1 MTKFK
6 IIMSLIFGLSLFMM
20 PVKAQEGLSLGIT
33 IGSHSL
39 DQAADEDVDANGS
52 VDAKHSRSDS
62 FQVPALTASYTKDLV
77 GMMSLTVGAE
87 YVPVSA
93 TLSSAINTDTDSTD
107 KDSDIDRAVTNR
119 VKAKL
124 DNHLTIFI
132 QPTVNVSDSL
142 SVFGT
147 LGYSEASVD
156 IQAQTQTST
165 AKNFSPT
172 LEGVR
177 IGLGVRY
184 YLQDG
189 IFIQL
194 EGYEVD
200 YDTISATTAD
210 STKVTV
216 DADDTVAQ
224 VTFGTTF

>member
-1 MTKFK
+1 MKNFK
-6 IIMSLIFGLSLFMM
+6 TIIALMFGLSLFMM
-20 PVKAQEGLSLGIT
+20 PVKAQEGLSLGISV
-33 IGSHSL
+33 GSHNL
-39 DQAADEDVDANGS
+39 DQAADEDVDSNGS
-52 VDAKHSRSDS
+52 VDAKHNRSDT
-62 FQVPALTASYTKDLV
+62 FKVPALMASYTKDIA

-87 YVPVSA
+87 YIPVSA
-93 TLSSAINTDTDSTD
+93 TLSTAVNTDTDSTAAAD
-107 KDSDIDRAVTNR
+107 AIDRAVTNR
-119 VKAKL
+119 VKATL
-124 DNHLTIFI
+124 DNHLTVFI

>member
-1 MTKFK
+1 MT
-6 IIMSLIFGLSLFMM
+6 
-20 PVKAQEGLSLGIT
+20 V
-33 IGSHSL
+33 
-39 DQAADEDVDANGS
+39 
-52 VDAKHSRSDS
+52 
-62 FQVPALTASYTKDLV
+62 
-77 GMMSLTVGAE
+77 
-87 YVPVSA
+87 
-93 TLSSAINTDTDSTD
+93 
-107 KDSDIDRAVTNR
+107 
-119 VKAKL
+119 
-124 DNHLTIFI
+124 FI

-147 LGYSEASVD
+147 VGYSEASVD

-172 LEGVR
+172 LEGIR
-177 IGLGVRY
+177 LGLGVRY
-184 YLQDG
+184 YIQDG

-224 VTFGTTF
+224 VTLGTTF

>member
-1 MTKFK
+1 MTNFK
-6 IIMSLIFGLSLFMM
+6 TIISLIFGLTLFLM
-20 PVKAQEGLSLGIT
+20 PAKAQEGLSLGLSV
-33 IGSHSL
+33 GSHNL
-39 DQAADEDVDANGS
+39 DQAADEDVDSNGS

-62 FQVPALTASYTKDLV
+62 FQVPALMASYTKDIA

-87 YVPVSA
+87 YIPVKA
-93 TLSSAINTDTDSTD
+93 TLSTAINSDTDSTD
-107 KDSDIDRAVTNR
+107 KDSDIDRAVTNI
-119 VKAKL
+119 VKATL
-124 DNHLTIFI
+124 DNHLTVFI

-147 LGYSEASVD
+147 VGYSEASVD

-172 LEGVR
+172 LEGIR
-177 IGLGVRY
+177 LGLGVRY
-184 YLQDG
+184 YIQDG

-224 VTFGTTF
+224 VTLGTTF

>member
-1 MTKFK
+1 MTNLKT
-6 IIMSLIFGLSLFMM
+6 ILSLIFGLSLLML
-20 PVKAQEGLSLGIT
+20 PVKAQEGLSLGFT
-33 IGSHSL
+33 VGSHSL
-39 DQAADEDVDANGS
+39 DQTADEDVDSNGS

-62 FQVPALTASYTKDLV
+62 FKVPALTASYTKDLV

-87 YVPVSA
+87 YIPVSA
-93 TLSSAINTDTDSTD
+93 TLSTAVNTDTDSTAAAD
-107 KDSDIDRAVTNR
+107 AIDRAVTNR
-119 VKAKL
+119 IKAKL
-124 DNHLTIFI
+124 DNHLTVFI

-142 SVFGT
+142 KVFGT
-147 LGYSEASVD
+147 VGYSEADVEV
-156 IQAQTQTST
+156 QGQTQTST

>member
-132 QPTVNVSDSL
+132 QPTVNVSDTL
-142 SVFGT
+142 KVFGT
-147 LGYSEASVD
+147 VGYSEADVEV
-156 IQAQTQTST
+156 QGQTQTST
-165 AKNFSPT
+165 AKNYSPT
-172 LEGVR
+172 LEGIR
-177 IGLGVRY
+177 LGLGARY
-184 YLQDG
+184 YVQDG
-189 IFIQL
+189 VFLQL
-194 EGYEVD
+194 EGYQVD
-200 YDTISATTAD
+200 YDTISGTTSD
-210 STKVTV
+210 DTKVTV
-216 DADDTVAQ
+216 DADDQVLQ
-224 VTFGTTF
+224 VTIGTTF

>member
-33 IGSHSL
+33 IGSHRL

-132 QPTVNVSDSL
+132 QPTVNVSDTL
-142 SVFGT
+142 KVFGT
-147 LGYSEASVD
+147 VGYSEADVEV
-156 IQAQTQTST
+156 QGQTQTST
-165 AKNFSPT
+165 AKNYSPT
-172 LEGVR
+172 LEGIR
-177 IGLGVRY
+177 LGLGARY
-184 YLQDG
+184 YVQDG
-189 IFIQL
+189 VFLQL
-194 EGYEVD
+194 EGYQVD
-200 YDTISATTAD
+200 YDTISGTTSD
-210 STKVTV
+210 DTKVTV
-216 DADDTVAQ
+216 DADDQ
-224 VTFGTTF
+224 VIQLTIGTTF

>member
-6 IIMSLIFGLSLFMM
+6 IIMSLMFGLSLFMM

-132 QPTVNVSDSL
+132 QPTVNVSDTL
-142 SVFGT
+142 KVFGT
-147 LGYSEASVD
+147 VGYSEADVE
-156 IQAQTQTST
+156 IQGQTQTST
-165 AKNFSPT
+165 AKNYSPT
-172 LEGVR
+172 LEGIR
-177 IGLGVRY
+177 LGLGARY
-184 YLQDG
+184 YVQDG
-189 IFIQL
+189 VFLQL
-194 EGYEVD
+194 EGYQVD
-200 YDTISATTAD
+200 YDTISGTTSD
-210 STKVTV
+210 DTKVTV
-216 DADDTVAQ
+216 DADDQ
-224 VTFGTTF
+224 VLQLTIGTTF

>member
-132 QPTVNVSDSL
+132 QPTVNVSDTL
-142 SVFGT
+142 KVFGT
-147 LGYSEASVD
+147 VGYSEADVEV
-156 IQAQTQTST
+156 QGQTQTST
-165 AKNFSPT
+165 AKNYSPT
-172 LEGVR
+172 LEGIR
-177 IGLGVRY
+177 LGLGARY
-184 YLQDG
+184 YVQDG
-189 IFIQL
+189 VFLQL
-194 EGYEVD
+194 EGYQVD
-200 YDTISATTAD
+200 YDTISGTTSD
-210 STKVTV
+210 DTKVTV
-216 DADDTVAQ
+216 DADDQ
-224 VTFGTTF
+224 VIQLTIGTTF

>member
-1 MTKFK
+1 MTNLKK
-6 IIMSLIFGLSLFMM
+6 IISLVFGLTLLLM
-20 PVKAQEGLSLGIT
+20 PAKAQEGISLGFT
-33 IGSHSL
+33 FGSHSL
-39 DQAADEDVDANGS
+39 DQAADEDVDANGT

-62 FQVPALTASYTKDLV
+62 FTVPALTASYTKDLA

-87 YVPVSA
+87 YVPVKA
-93 TLSSAINTDTDSTD
+93 TLSTAVNTDTDSTD
-107 KDSDIDRAVTNR
+107 KASAIDRAVTNR
-119 VKAKL
+119 IKATL
-124 DNHLTIFI
+124 DNHLTVFI

-142 SVFGT
+142 RVFGT
-147 LGYSEASVD
+147 VGYSEASVD

-172 LEGVR
+172 LEGIR
-177 IGLGVRY
+177 LGLGVRY
-184 YLQDG
+184 YIQDG

-224 VTFGTTF
+224 VTLGTTF

>member
-6 IIMSLIFGLSLFMM
+6 IIMSLMFGLSLFMM

-132 QPTVNVSDSL
+132 QPTVNVSDTL
-142 SVFGT
+142 KVFGT
-147 LGYSEASVD
+147 VGYSEADVEV
-156 IQAQTQTST
+156 QGQTQTST
-165 AKNFSPT
+165 AKNYSPT
-172 LEGVR
+172 LEGIR
-177 IGLGVRY
+177 LGLGARY
-184 YLQDG
+184 YVQDG
-189 IFIQL
+189 VFLQL
-194 EGYEVD
+194 EGYQVD
-200 YDTISATTAD
+200 YDTISGTTSD
-210 STKVTV
+210 NTKVTV
-216 DADDTVAQ
+216 DADDQ
-224 VTFGTTF
+224 VIQLTIGTTF